1 MPTSSF
7 TVPSADGTQIAAYRW
22 DPAGHPTAAVQI
34 THGMGEHARRYEHV
48 AKTLTDAG
56 YVVYAQDHRG
66 HGASASADDLGNL
79 GAGGWTGLVDDI
91 GLLSAVVQ
99 AEHPGLPLILL
110 GHSMG
115 SFAVQQYLLD
125 HSTDVDGVVLTGT
138 AVIDL
143 LEPALDLDQPLDL
156 TMFNAPFQPARTD
169 YDWLT
174 RNEAVVDA
182 YVADPLCGFGIDAT
196 SAKTMFVGARRLAD
210 PDQLAALR
218 DELPVYIAV
227 GERDP
232 VNGELT
238 LLHPLTDRLK
248 DAGLTDITV
257 VTYPEARHEILN
269 ETNSAE
275 VVGSLIE
282 WADRVVAARLGGQ
295 ATFTGGSS

>member
-7 TVPSADGTQIAAYRW
+7 TFSAADGTQIAAYRW
-22 DPAGHPTAAVQI
+22 DPAGQPTAAVQI

-48 AKTLTDAG
+48 AQALTDAG

-66 HGASASADDLGNL
+66 HGASADADDLGNL

-91 GLLSAVVQ
+91 AELGAVVR
-99 AEHPGLPLILL
+99 AEHPGLSLILL

-125 HSTDVDGVVLTGT
+125 NGADVDGVVLTGT

-156 TMFNAPFQPARTD
+156 AMFNAAFQPARTD
-169 YDWLT
+169 YDWLS
-174 RNEAVVDA
+174 RDEAVVDA
-182 YVADPLCGFGIDAT
+182 YVADPLCGFGIDTA

-210 PDQLAALR
+210 PGQVAVLR
-218 DELPVYIAV
+218 NDLPVYIAV
-227 GERDP
+227 GESDP
-232 VNGELT
+232 VNGGLT
-238 LLHPLTDRLK
+238 LLQPLADRLK
-248 DAGLTDITV
+248 DAGLTDVTV
-257 VTYPEARHEILN
+257 VTYPGARHEILN

-275 VVGSLIE
+275 VIGSLIA
-282 WADRVVAARLGGQ
+282 WANRVTAA
-295 ATFTGGSS
+295 S